1 MLGCSI
7 VFLISLSD
15 TKDLCATLVIS
26 SMKGVAGC
34 FVPMDVVHNV
44 LATLGVDPE
53 DVEDNYIEDPI
64 NDWLADQNKDILAA
78 IHDRSPRVG
87 TPDELG

>member
-1 MLGCSI
+1 
-7 VFLISLSD
+7 
-15 TKDLCATLVIS
+15 
-26 SMKGVAGC
+26 
-34 FVPMDVVHNV
+34 MDVIHNV
-44 LATLGVDPE
+44 LATLGIDLE
-53 DVEDNYIEDPI
+53 DVEDNHIEDPI